1 MGVAESIT
9 VPATPNNIHDITSIP
24 ALRATPEP
32 VLLTP
37 LLPLEAFDVD
47 VLLDDELEGGKRYE

>member
-9 VPATPNNIHDITSIP
+9 VPATPNNIHDITPIP

-47 VLLDDELEGGKRYE
+47 VLPDDEL